1 MRGKDISWLKTVD
14 TEIESERNEDIETNG
29 WMTVTKACSICLSL
43 PHHHRW
49 AEYKRW
55 RAVAISHQFDSWI
68 TKTNTSKQ
76 NEGKQLFDYWLQG
89 SNVHLRWQVHLR
101 GRSTR
106 HRRSG
111 CRQATCLPQ
120 AASLPGAETRLPGA
134 ETRLSGAET
143 RLPGAKSHLPGA
155 RLPQASVPGRKRNP
169 KDVLF
174 IESFY

>member
-1 MRGKDISWLKTVD
+1 M
-14 TEIESERNEDIETNG
+14 
-29 WMTVTKACSICLSL
+29 
-43 PHHHRW
+43 
-49 AEYKRW
+49 
-55 RAVAISHQFDSWI
+55 
-68 TKTNTSKQ
+68 
-76 NEGKQLFDYWLQG
+76 
-89 SNVHLRWQVHLR
+89 RWQVHLR

-111 CRQATCLPQ
+111 LPQ
-120 AASLPGAETRLPGA
+120 AASLPGA